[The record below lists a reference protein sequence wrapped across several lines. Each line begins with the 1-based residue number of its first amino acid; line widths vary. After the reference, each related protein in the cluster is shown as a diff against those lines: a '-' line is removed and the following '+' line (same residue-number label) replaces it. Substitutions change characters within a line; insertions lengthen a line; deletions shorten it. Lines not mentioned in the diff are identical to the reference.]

1 MGRGADEE
9 PISNS
14 WHDEGCDSASTGA
27 SNDSWHQGSEIV
39 ADGATDSEEESSDSE
54 TEESDREELQQYEC
68 EQCTLMPQDDARCT
82 RPKCDKCI
90 LEGAQQYGVV
100 CMELEDGQS
109 DAESSWYSLSDGDSE
124 WECGGDCMRCNLQSQ
139 NEFCFMCRWA
149 LPQWRR
155 KPIAVQSSPPR
166 RGIDSRLISVQS
178 SPPLSGVGSRERGT
192 VKKRKASTPAVA
204 QPHAVVPKR
213 GGGKREP
220 QQRNFL
226 VLGQ

>member
-1 MGRGADEE
+1 MGRGVDEE

-39 ADGATDSEEESSDSE
+39 ADGATDSEEESGVQYSDSE
-54 TEESDREELQQYEC
+54 TEESDGEELQYEC
-68 EQCTLMPQDDARCT
+68 PQCRLMPQDDAKCT
-82 RPKCDKCI
+82 LPKCEKCI
-90 LEGAQQYGVV
+90 LEGEQQYRVV

-109 DAESSWYSLSDGDSE
+109 DEESPWDSPSDGVSE
-124 WECGGDCMRCNLQSQ
+124 WECGGDCMHCNISQ
-139 NEFCFMCRWA
+139 NEFCFMCRLM

-155 KPIAVQSSPPR
+155 KPCAAQSNPPL
-166 RGIDSRLISVQS
+166 RGVDSREI
-178 SPPLSGVGSRERGT
+178 GVIKRKRPTYTKRGT
-192 VKKRKASTPAVA
+192 VKKRKAPTPAVA
-204 QPHAVVPKR
+204 QTPAVVPKR

-220 QQRNFL
+220 KQRNFL

>member
-1 MGRGADEE
+1 MGRGAEEE

-27 SNDSWHQGSEIV
+27 SNDSWHQGSDIV

-54 TEESDREELQQYEC
+54 TEESDGEELQQYEC
-68 EQCTLMPQDDARCT
+68 EQCKLMPQDDAKCT
-82 RPKCDKCI
+82 IPKCEKCI
-90 LEGAQQYGVV
+90 LEGEQQYGVV

-109 DAESSWYSLSDGDSE
+109 DAESSWYSLSDGVSE

-139 NEFCFMCRWA
+139 NEFCFMCTWA

-166 RGIDSRLISVQS
+166 RGVDSRLIGAQS
-178 SPPLSGVGSRERGT
+178 SPPLSGVGSRGMGT
-192 VKKRKASTPAVA
+192 VKKRKAPTPAVA